1 MSMRF
6 DRRTMRASAEHT
18 LTRTD
23 GIRIS
28 SAFDVRVYSME
39 ELRQMIRKA
48 GMEVKDF
55 YGSLSGAP
63 FTDDSTRMVALAVR
77 I

>member
-1 MSMRF
+1 
-6 DRRTMRASAEHT
+6 MRARAEHT
-18 LTRTD
+18 LIRPD

-39 ELRQMIRKA
+39 ELWQMLRKA

-63 FTDDSTRMVALAVR
+63 FTDESSRMVTLAVR